1 MQTGQRCDEKMSRLF
16 FDEFGIRKPDL
27 SYWRNW
33 MAAKLVEFRE
43 LLPETDSG
51 KLKGSGLLQEVESES

>member
-1 MQTGQRCDEKMSRLF
+1 MSRLF

-43 LLPETDSG
+43 LLPKTDPG